1 MGVCVQILQSRTWAD
16 LLEHMHTHQADLER
30 SERDRTESKKVSAL
44 AGRGRV
50 HMPRACALRAF
61 ANAGVCT
68 MQARDGYVGEWK
80 AGRGD
85 SRDGK

>member
-1 MGVCVQILQSRTWAD
+1 MITGSESNTHASGLTRTF
-16 LLEHMHTHQADLER
+16 MHTYQADLEKA
-30 SERDRTESKKVSAL
+30 EKDLAESQKVSAL

-80 AGRGD
+80 ARRGD